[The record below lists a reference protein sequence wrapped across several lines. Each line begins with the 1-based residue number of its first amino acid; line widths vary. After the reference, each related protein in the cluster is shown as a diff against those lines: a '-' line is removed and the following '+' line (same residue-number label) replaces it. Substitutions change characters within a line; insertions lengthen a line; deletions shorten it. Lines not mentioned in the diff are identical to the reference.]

1 MDSVVPSRPLPLL
14 ARHSPNRNT
23 EKSLGGIVSIV
34 PMKFLHRLDRGRE
47 ITKDPRSSPYVHS
60 SNVPPSSGIPSYV
73 RRPPTQVAELV
84 KLKASGIVDDRSEHE
99 TERSNSSSSIG
110 SSRLGPRQGRRKRD
124 KGSLYAHLFSERDEP
139 NGRATSAASVT
150 AISIK
155 DLEARSQRFEP
166 RIGRI

>member
-1 MDSVVPSRPLPLL
+1 MDSVVPSRPLPLF

-47 ITKDPRSSPYVHS
+47 ITKDPRSSPYVHPANS
-60 SNVPPSSGIPSYV
+60 LPPSSGIPSYV

-110 SSRLGPRQGRRKRD
+110 SSRLGPRQD
-124 KGSLYAHLFSERDEP
+124 LFSERDEP
-139 NGRATSAASVT
+139 NGRATSAATVT
-150 AISIK
+150 PISINERTK
-155 DLEARSQRFEP
+155 DLEARSQRFKP